1 MGDKAE
7 TEGLKMLKLFRLR
20 RSPMLANVAE
30 GAWQLHNGVN
40 WQQKVAS
47 CEEGDDGRK
56 QQL

>member
-1 MGDKAE
+1 
-7 TEGLKMLKLFRLR
+7 MLKLFRLR